1 MRQLCKKNKLLL
13 KAVLSPGHN
22 DGSNFAQRKLD
33 LFSFREGKKNVDVV
47 SCLDRMHFRQ
57 IVILHNFLNYKN

>member
-22 DGSNFAQRKLD
+22 DGSKILHKGS
-33 LFSFREGKKNVDVV
+33 LTYFRFEKAKKCGCWVV
-47 SCLDRMHFRQ
+47 S
-57 IVILHNFLNYKN
+57 